1 MKNFVLLLL
10 LIISQIVAGSISY
23 ADENSLY
30 DFKWLDEGEKVYVIQ
45 NKEHTKAGG
54 IGVDFSFADSQSS
67 PYQDTIGMVFGITY
81 YISETWS
88 MDVTYKQ
95 YSNTDSTDLK
105 NLLNVLGSNQVKPII
120 RKIDTATLIHL
131 NWIPFYGKVNT
142 FNRILFFDWGFGV
155 GFGQFETQGNWKTF
169 SVLNKSITFEKEVDT
184 GFNFKSYV
192 KFYTMG
198 SITMGF
204 EYNLTGVETI
214 RDPAGTKEVLYYN
227 DIMASV
233 GYLF

>member
-1 MKNFVLLLL
+1 MKKNLHLFVLIL
-10 LIISQIVAGSISY
+10 SQFVFVGSSY

-54 IGVDFSFADSQSS
+54 IGIDFSFADSQSS
-67 PYQDTIGMVFGITY
+67 PYQDTVGMIFGITY
-81 YISETWS
+81 YFSETWS
-88 MDVTYKQ
+88 MDITYKK
-95 YSNTDSTDLK
+95 YNNTDSTDLK

-120 RKIDTATLIHL
+120 RKIDSATLLHL

-142 FNRILFFDWGFGV
+142 FNRIFFFDWGFGLGV
-155 GFGQFETQGNWKTF
+155 GQFETQGNWQTF
-169 SVLNKSITFEKEVDT
+169 SILNKSITFEKENDS
-184 GFNFKSYV
+184 GFNFRSFV
-192 KFYTMG
+192 KFYAKANL
-198 SITMGF
+198 TMGF

-214 RDPAGTKEVLYYN
+214 RDPSGTKEILYYN
-227 DIMASV
+227 DIIASV